1 MKKLFIYYSLTGNGN
16 VVAEYLKK
24 KGYTIEKIKTKEEL
38 PKNTVLRILSGGF
51 KALINYKD
59 KIEKLNINLND
70 YDEIIVGSPI
80 WNARVSSPIN
90 TLLDSIEKDKKVSFI
105 FWSGSG
111 TSPAATKKLRLEY
124 PSSKIIDLKEPKSN
138 NNELKKIQAGR
149 S

>member
-1 MKKLFIYYSLTGNGN
+1 MKKLFIYYSLTGNGD
-16 VVAEYLKK
+16 VVAEYMRKQRYK
-24 KGYTIEKIKTKEEL
+24 IEKIKTKSEL
-38 PKNTVLRILSGGF
+38 PKNTVLRILTGGF

-59 KIEKLNINLND
+59 KIDKLNIKLDD

-80 WNARVSSPIN
+80 WNSRVSSPIN
-90 TLLDSIEKDKKVSFI
+90 TLLDSIEKDKKVIFI

-111 TSPAATKKLRLEY
+111 KSTAATKKLRIKY